1 MSLMWLIIISI
12 VIVVIIYELTHRI
25 LIKRATLIVQ
35 RRAQS
40 ITDQIV
46 FDVLNDKLNI
56 HDCDQQST
64 LVSDIWGKGVLSFE
78 YNIGTVDSVPVTR
91 DELERQLNQL
101 AIEKNVDFFQR
112 APQAFRITDWWQGKK
127 KFHMDVTY
135 LMNEASYEYV
145 QDLHKLG
152 E

>member
-46 FDVLNDKLNI
+46 FDVLNDKLNV

-101 AIEKNVDFFQR
+101 AIERNVDFFQK
-112 APQAFRITDWWQGKK
+112 APQAFKITDWWQGKK

>member
-46 FDVLNDKLNI
+46 FDVLNDRLNI

-101 AIEKNVDFFQR
+101 AIERNIDFFQK
-112 APQAFRITDWWQGKK
+112 APQAFKITDWWQGKK

>member
-1 MSLMWLIIISI
+1 MWLIIISI

-35 RRAQS
+35 RRAKS

-101 AIEKNVDFFQR
+101 AIERNVDFFQK
-112 APQAFRITDWWQGKK
+112 APQAFKITDWWQGKK

>member
-1 MSLMWLIIISI
+1 MWLIIISI

-46 FDVLNDKLNI
+46 FDVLNDRLNI

-101 AIEKNVDFFQR
+101 AIERNIDFFQK
-112 APQAFRITDWWQGKK
+112 APQAFKITDWWQGKK

>member
-46 FDVLNDKLNI
+46 FDVLNDKLNV

-101 AIEKNVDFFQR
+101 AIEKNVDFFQK
-112 APQAFRITDWWQGKK
+112 APQAFKITDWWQGKK

>member
-101 AIEKNVDFFQR
+101 AIERNVDFFQK
-112 APQAFRITDWWQGKK
+112 APQSFKITDWWQGKK

>member
-64 LVSDIWGKGVLSFE
+64 LVSDIWGKGVLYFE

-101 AIEKNVDFFQR
+101 AIEKNVDFFQK
-112 APQAFRITDWWQGKK
+112 APQAFKITDWWQGKK

>member
-1 MSLMWLIIISI
+1 MWLIIISI

-101 AIEKNVDFFQR
+101 AIERNVDFFQK
-112 APQAFRITDWWQGKK
+112 APQAFKITDWWQGKK
-127 KFHMDVTY
+127 RFHMDVTY

>member
-46 FDVLNDKLNI
+46 FDVLNDKLNV
-56 HDCDQQST
+56 HDCYQQST

-78 YNIGTVDSVPVTR
+78 YNIGTFDSVPVTR
-91 DELERQLNQL
+91 DKLERQLNQL
-101 AIEKNVDFFQR
+101 AIEKNVDFFQK
-112 APQAFRITDWWQGKK
+112 APQAFKITDWWQGKK

>member
-1 MSLMWLIIISI
+1 MWLIIISI

-78 YNIGTVDSVPVTR
+78 YNIGTVDSVSVTR

-101 AIEKNVDFFQR
+101 AIEKNVDFFQK
-112 APQAFRITDWWQGKK
+112 APQAFKITDWWQGKK

>member
-1 MSLMWLIIISI
+1 MWLIIISI

-101 AIEKNVDFFQR
+101 AIERNVDFFQK
-112 APQAFRITDWWQGKK
+112 APQAFKITDWWQGKK

>member
-101 AIEKNVDFFQR
+101 AIERNVDFFQK
-112 APQAFRITDWWQGKK
+112 APQAFKITDWWQGKK
-127 KFHMDVTY
+127 RFHMDVTY

>member
-46 FDVLNDKLNI
+46 FDVLKDKLNI

-101 AIEKNVDFFQR
+101 AIERNVDFFQK
-112 APQAFRITDWWQGKK
+112 APQAFKITDWWQGKK
-127 KFHMDVTY
+127 RFHMDVTY

>member
-101 AIEKNVDFFQR
+101 AIEKNVDFFQK
-112 APQAFRITDWWQGKK
+112 APQAFKITDWWQGKK

>member
-101 AIEKNVDFFQR
+101 AIERNVDFFQK
-112 APQAFRITDWWQGKK
+112 APQAFKITDWWQGKK

>member
-56 HDCDQQST
+56 HDCNQQST

-101 AIEKNVDFFQR
+101 AIERNVDFFQK
-112 APQAFRITDWWQGKK
+112 APQAFKITDWWQGKK

>member
-112 APQAFRITDWWQGKK
+112 APQAFKITDWWQGKK

>member
-46 FDVLNDKLNI
+46 FDVLNDKLNV

-78 YNIGTVDSVPVTR
+78 YNIGTVDNIPVTR

-101 AIEKNVDFFQR
+101 AIEKNVDFFQK
-112 APQAFRITDWWQGKK
+112 APQAFKITDWWQGKK

>member
-101 AIEKNVDFFQR
+101 AIERNIDFFQK
-112 APQAFRITDWWQGKK
+112 APQAFKITDWWQGKK

>member
-1 MSLMWLIIISI
+1 MWLIIISI

-101 AIEKNVDFFQR
+101 AIEKNVDFFQK
-112 APQAFRITDWWQGKK
+112 APQAFKITDWWQGKK

>member
-78 YNIGTVDSVPVTR
+78 YNIGTVDSVLVTR

-101 AIEKNVDFFQR
+101 AIERNVDFFQK
-112 APQAFRITDWWQGKK
+112 APQAFKITDWWQGKK